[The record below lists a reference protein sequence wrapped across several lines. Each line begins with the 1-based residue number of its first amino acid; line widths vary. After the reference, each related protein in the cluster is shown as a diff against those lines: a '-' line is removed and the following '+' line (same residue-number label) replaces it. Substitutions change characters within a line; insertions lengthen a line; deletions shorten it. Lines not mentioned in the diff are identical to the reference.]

1 MKKITTNRMNRLKIY
16 VASQKVITLNDLQVL
31 FPDIDLEII
40 KYFIGELVDKK
51 MLKATDKIGVYK
63 KVTKNKAEKTDNK
76 KVKRREII
84 NYICARDIFSKN
96 ELKIK
101 FGISDATFQSI
112 ICEMNQQ
119 GKIFAINS
127 QIYWVKKEPKKVEK
141 KVEREI
147 ILYVICHGLFMISD
161 MIREINYSKKSDIWQ
176 TIEMAV
182 ERDFIEKIGEGIYRS
197 KIK

>member
-84 NYICARDIFSKN
+84 KYICARDNFSKN

-112 ICEMNQQ
+112 LCQMDQQ

-141 KVEREI
+141 NVEREI
-147 ILYVICHGLFMISD
+147 ILYVIYHGLFMISD

-182 ERDFIEKIGEGIYRS
+182 ERDFIEKVGEGIYRS

>member
-1 MKKITTNRMNRLKIY
+1 MKKITTNRMSKLKIY
-16 VASQKVITLNDLQVL
+16 VASQKVITLNNLQVL

-40 KYFIGELVDKK
+40 KYFIEELVEKK
-51 MLKATDKIGVYK
+51 VLKVTDKIGEYK
-63 KVTKNKAEKTDNK
+63 KVPIYKAEKKYNK
-76 KVKRREII
+76 NTKRREII
-84 NYICARDIFSKN
+84 NYICMCDSFSKD
-96 ELKIK
+96 ELKKK
-101 FGISDATFQSI
+101 FGISDTTFQSI
-112 ICEMNQQ
+112 LCQMDQQ

-141 KVEREI
+141 NVEREI
-147 ILYVICHGLFMISD
+147 ILYVIYHGLFMISD

-182 ERDFIEKIGEGIYRS
+182 ERDFIEKVGEGIYRS

>member
-63 KVTKNKAEKTDNK
+63 KVTKNKAEKIDKK

-112 ICEMNQQ
+112 LCQMDQQ

-147 ILYVICHGLFMISD
+147 ILYVIYHGLFMISD

-182 ERDFIEKIGEGIYRS
+182 ERDFIEKVGEGIYRS